1 MKTSENKLQSRD
13 FISIGVFTL
22 IYAAVTF
29 VVGGV
34 SQMTPVT
41 FPLMPAAVAL
51 FTGPIF
57 MLYTAK
63 TPKRGALTIMGVII
77 GILSFASGMFWMMA
91 VFYAVFGVLA
101 DLICAS
107 GKFKSFKRNLL
118 GYCVF
123 ARPPMGGHV
132 PMAILPEQFDAF
144 MAEKGDFSAFS
155 GVIDAIGA
163 NWWALP
169 LMAAITV
176 LCAVISGM
184 IGRKLLRKH
193 FERAGIV

>member
-123 ARPPMGGHV
+123 ALPPMGGHV
-132 PMAILPEQFDAF
+132 PMAILQEQFDAF

-163 NWWALP
+163 NWWVIP
-169 LMAAITV
+169 LMLLGTV
-176 LCAVISGM
+176 LCAL
-184 IGRKLLRKH
+184 IGGFIGKKLLKKH
-193 FERAGIV
+193 FEKAGIV

>member
-1 MKTSENKLQSRD
+1 
-13 FISIGVFTL
+13 
-22 IYAAVTF
+22 
-29 VVGGV
+29 
-34 SQMTPVT
+34 MTPVT

-123 ARPPMGGHV
+123 ALPPMAGMFLWQFCRSSLTLSWRRRETFPLSPGGH
-132 PMAILPEQFDAF
+132 
-144 MAEKGDFSAFS
+144 
-155 GVIDAIGA
+155 
-163 NWWALP
+163 
-169 LMAAITV
+169 
-176 LCAVISGM
+176 
-184 IGRKLLRKH
+184 
-193 FERAGIV
+193 

>member
-123 ARPPMGGHV
+123 ALPPMGGHV

-144 MAEKGDFSAFS
+144 MAEEGDFSAFS

>member
-1 MKTSENKLQSRD
+1 MKTSENKLQSRH

-123 ARPPMGGHV
+123 ALPPMGGHV

>member
-41 FPLMPAAVAL
+41 FPLMSAAVAL

-123 ARPPMGGHV
+123 ALSPMGGHV

-155 GVIDAIGA
+155 GVIDAIGT

>member
-123 ARPPMGGHV
+123 ALPPMGGHV

-155 GVIDAIGA
+155 GVIDAISA
-163 NWWALP
+163 NWGALP
-169 LMAAITV
+169 LMAANTV
-176 LCAVISGM
+176 LYAVMSGM

>member
-22 IYAAVTF
+22 IYASVTF

-123 ARPPMGGHV
+123 ALPPMGGHV

>member
-77 GILSFASGMFWMMA
+77 GILSFASGRFWMMA

-123 ARPPMGGHV
+123 ALPPMGGHV

>member
-123 ARPPMGGHV
+123 VLPPMGGHV

>member
-1 MKTSENKLQSRD
+1 
-13 FISIGVFTL
+13 
-22 IYAAVTF
+22 
-29 VVGGV
+29 
-34 SQMTPVT
+34 
-41 FPLMPAAVAL
+41 
-51 FTGPIF
+51 
-57 MLYTAK
+57 
-63 TPKRGALTIMGVII
+63 MGVII
-77 GILSFASGMFWMMA
+77 GILSSASGMFWMMA

-123 ARPPMGGHV
+123 ALPPMGGHV

>member
-107 GKFKSFKRNLL
+107 GKVKSFKRNLL

-123 ARPPMGGHV
+123 ALSSMGGHV

>member
-22 IYAAVTF
+22 IYAAVTV

-123 ARPPMGGHV
+123 ALPPMGGHV

>member
-123 ARPPMGGHV
+123 ALPPMGGHV

-155 GVIDAIGA
+155 GDIDAIGA

>member
-41 FPLMPAAVAL
+41 SPLMPAAVAL

-123 ARPPMGGHV
+123 ALPPMGGHV

>member
-123 ARPPMGGHV
+123 ALPPMGGHV

-184 IGRKLLRKH
+184 IGRKLLRNPS
-193 FERAGIV
+193 ERAGIV

>member
-34 SQMTPVT
+34 SQMTRVT
-41 FPLMPAAVAL
+41 FALMPAAVAL

-123 ARPPMGGHV
+123 ALPPMGGHV

-184 IGRKLLRKH
+184 SGRKLLRKH

>member
-63 TPKRGALTIMGVII
+63 TPKRGDLTIMGVII

-123 ARPPMGGHV
+123 ALPPMGGHV

-193 FERAGIV
+193 FERAGNV

>member
-77 GILSFASGMFWMMA
+77 GILSFASGRFWMMA

-107 GKFKSFKRNLL
+107 GKFTSFKRNLL

-123 ARPPMGGHV
+123 ALPPMGGHV

>member
-34 SQMTPVT
+34 SQMTLVT

-123 ARPPMGGHV
+123 ALPPMGGHV